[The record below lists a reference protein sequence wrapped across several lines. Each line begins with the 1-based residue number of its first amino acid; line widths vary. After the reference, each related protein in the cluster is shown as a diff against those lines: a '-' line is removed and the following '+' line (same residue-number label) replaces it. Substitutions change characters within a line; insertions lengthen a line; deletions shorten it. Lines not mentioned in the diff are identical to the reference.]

1 MFDWLKTYAIVIL
14 STIASML
21 LVLLLLTLWYA
32 KTLRSD
38 IQSAKEQLAIVGNYS
53 EQQKVKTVE
62 VEKKVKEIQ
71 YKTQTK
77 VQYVTT
83 FIYDQN
89 KSDCDNAMDVLR
101 STF

>member
-1 MFDWLKTYAIVIL
+1 MFNWLKTYAIVIL
-14 STIASML
+14 STVASML
-21 LVLLLLTLWYA
+21 LVLLLLSLWYA
-32 KTLRSD
+32 KMLRSD
-38 IQSAKEQLAIVGNYS
+38 LQTAKEKLAIIDNHS

-77 VQYVTT
+77 VRYVTT

-89 KSDCDNAMDVLR
+89 KSNCDNAMGVLR
-101 STF
+101 ATF